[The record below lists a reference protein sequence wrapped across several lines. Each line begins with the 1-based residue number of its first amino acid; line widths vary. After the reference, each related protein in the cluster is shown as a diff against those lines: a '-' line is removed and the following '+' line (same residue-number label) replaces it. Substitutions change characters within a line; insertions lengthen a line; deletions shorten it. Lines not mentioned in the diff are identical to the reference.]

1 MIDAIENIDWNAF
14 HFLRPDFLWL
24 FVPLAI
30 ILILSLVGSR
40 EDIKWK
46 KVIAPHL
53 RPYVIKKGS
62 ESLKKWMQIA
72 LVLILAIAT
81 LGVAGPTW
89 KMSEVPD
96 KKLETPVVI
105 ALDLSQSMMATDIQ
119 PNRLE
124 RAKFKIKDL
133 LAENP
138 RARIALVGFA
148 GSAHT
153 IVPLTRDY
161 KIISTHLD
169 GLSTAT
175 IPYPGTNL
183 KAALT
188 LTDTLTSV
196 TTATSKLVLITDDL
210 TNETFDLLQK
220 YVSNNN
226 AIVEVI
232 PMNTPNGANVPAPRS
247 KNPLRDAKGKV
258 VRSALNTDVLNK
270 LSSIENMNVNM
281 LTLDN
286 SDMEILAKSIS
297 SNLEFNEENE
307 DINNEWQDEGYWLII
322 PFAFFVLMWF
332 RKGWVVFSLLF
343 MVSLSSCSNENKS
356 FKDLWETKDYQAQK
370 LAEKGEFGKAGETY
384 IDPLRKGVAYYK
396 SGNYDEAISAFQKD
410 TTAMGAYN
418 LGISYYKN
426 GDYAAAELAFG
437 KAIELDPE
445 NEAAKTNL
453 KASQQIMAGG
463 ENEASIEDAEEA
475 AKEKPTAQ
483 NEQNKSPEDLSG
495 GGQEATK
502 EDMKKER
509 LEETVN
515 TDIRKGKELE
525 EVPDD
530 FESGK
535 QDGAQK
541 VLMRKVDDDPALFL
555 QRKFRHQVKKDGVKP
570 VKNLDRW

>member
-1 MIDAIENIDWNAF
+1 MIDAIKNIDWDNF

-24 FVPLAI
+24 SIPLAI

-40 EDIKWK
+40 EAVKWK

-72 LVLILAIAT
+72 LVFILSIAT
-81 LGVAGPTW
+81 IGVAGPTW

-96 KKLETPVVI
+96 KKLETPLVI

-138 RARIALVGFA
+138 KARISLIGFA

-161 KIISTHLD
+161 KIISTHLE
-169 GLSTAT
+169 GLSPAT

-183 KAALT
+183 EAALR

-196 TTATSKLVLITDDL
+196 TTATAKLLLITDDF
-210 TNETFDLLQK
+210 TNETFYLLRK
-220 YVSNNN
+220 FVSNGNN
-226 AIVEVI
+226 IVEII
-232 PMNTPNGANVPAPRS
+232 PMNTTSGANVPAPRS
-247 KNPLRDAKGKV
+247 KNPLKDSKGKIV
-258 VRSALNTDVLNK
+258 HSALNSEVLNK
-270 LSSIENMNVNM
+270 LNSIENIHINM
-281 LTLDN
+281 PTLDT
-286 SDMEILAKSIS
+286 SDMELLAKSIG
-297 SNLEFNEENE
+297 SNLEFNEEND
-307 DINNEWQDEGYWLII
+307 DIKNEWQDEGYWLII
-322 PFAFFVLMWF
+322 PFAFFVLLWF
-332 RKGWVVFSLLF
+332 RRGWVVFSLVL
-343 MVSLSSCSNENKS
+343 MVSLSSCSEENKS

-370 LAEKGEFGKAGETY
+370 LAQNGEFEKAGETY
-384 IDPLRKGVAYYK
+384 INPLRKGVAYYK
-396 SGNYDEAISAFQKD
+396 AGNYEEAINAFQKD

-445 NEAAKTNL
+445 NEEAKANL
-453 KASQQIMAGG
+453 KVAQQIMAG
-463 ENEASIEDAEEA
+463 ENEVAVEDAQEA
-475 AKEKPTAQ
+475 AKEKQTAQ
-483 NEQNKSPEDLSG
+483 NDQNKSPEDLSG

-502 EDMKKER
+502 EDMEKER
-509 LEETVN
+509 LEETIN
-515 TDIRKGKELE
+515 TDVRKGKELE

-535 QDGAQK
+535 QDQAQK

-555 QRKFRHQVKKDGVKP
+555 QRKFRHQVKKEGVKP
-570 VKNLDRW
+570 VKNLDKW

>member
-1 MIDAIENIDWNAF
+1 MIDALKNIDWNQF

-72 LVLILAIAT
+72 LVFILSIAT
-81 LGVAGPTW
+81 IGVAGPTW
-89 KMSEVPD
+89 KMSEVPE

-133 LAENP
+133 LTENP
-138 RARIALVGFA
+138 KARIALVGFA

-169 GLSTAT
+169 GLSPAT

-183 KAALT
+183 EAALR

-196 TTATSKLVLITDDL
+196 TTATAKLILITDDL
-210 TNETFDLLQK
+210 TNETFALLQK
-220 YVSNNN
+220 FVSNNN
-226 AIVEVI
+226 SIVEVI
-232 PMNTPNGANVPAPRS
+232 PMNTIAGANVPAPRS
-247 KNPLRDAKGKV
+247 KKTLKDSKGKV
-258 VRSALNTDVLNK
+258 VHSALNSDVMNK
-270 LSSIENMNVNM
+270 LNSIENIHVNM

-286 SDMEILAKSIS
+286 SDMELLAKSIG
-297 SNLEFNEENE
+297 SNLEFNEEND
-307 DINNEWQDEGYWLII
+307 DIKNEWQDEGYWFII
-322 PFAFFVLMWF
+322 PFAFFVLMWY

-343 MVSLSSCSNENKS
+343 MVSLSSCSNENQS

-370 LAEKGEFGKAGETY
+370 LAEKGAYEKAGETY
-384 IDPLRKGVAYYK
+384 TDPLRKGVAYYK
-396 SGNYDEAISAFQKD
+396 SGNFDEAINAFQKD

-437 KAIELDPE
+437 KAIEMDPE
-445 NEAAKTNL
+445 NEKAKENL
-453 KASQQIMAGG
+453 KAAQQIMAG
-463 ENEASIEDAEEA
+463 ESEATVEDAQEAS
-475 AKEKPTAQ
+475 KEKPTAE
-483 NEQNKSPEDLSG
+483 NEENKSPEDLSG

-502 EDMKKER
+502 EDMEKER
-509 LEETVN
+509 LEETVG
-515 TDIRKGKELE
+515 TDVRKGKELE

-535 QDGAQK
+535 QDAAQK

-570 VKNLDRW
+570 VKNLD

>member
-1 MIDAIENIDWNAF
+1 MIDQYINIDWENF
-14 HFLRPDFLWL
+14 HFLRPGFLWL
-24 FVPLAI
+24 LVPIGLV
-30 ILILSLVGSR
+30 LVLSLVGSR

-62 ESLKKWMQIA
+62 ESLKKWMQVL
-72 LVLILAIAT
+72 LVFILSIAT

-96 KKLETPVVI
+96 KKLETPLVI

-138 RARIALVGFA
+138 KARIALVVFA

-153 IVPLTRDY
+153 VVPLTRDY

-169 GLSTAT
+169 GLSPSTV
-175 IPYPGTNL
+175 PYPGTNL
-183 KAALT
+183 EAALQ

-196 TTATSKLVLITDDL
+196 TAAPGKLLLITDDFKD
-210 TNETFDLLQK
+210 ETFQILQEFAT
-220 YVSNNN
+220 SGTTS
-226 AIVEVI
+226 VEVL
-232 PMNTPNGANVPAPRS
+232 PMNTVSGANVPSPR
-247 KNPLRDAKGKV
+247 GKYDLKDSNGNV
-258 VRSALNTDVLNK
+258 VHSALNTDVLNK
-270 LSSIENMNVNM
+270 LNAIENIHINM
-281 LTLDN
+281 LTLDS
-286 SDMEILAKSIS
+286 SDMELLAKSIS
-297 SNLEFNEENE
+297 SNLEFNEEND
-307 DINNEWQDEGYWLII
+307 DIKNEWQDEGYWLII
-322 PFAFFVLMWF
+322 PFAFFVLMSF
-332 RKGWVVFSLLF
+332 RKGWVVFSMLI
-343 MVSLSSCSNENKS
+343 MVSLSSCSNENQS
-356 FKDLWETKDYQAQK
+356 FIDLWETKDYQAQK
-370 LAEKGEFGKAGETY
+370 LQDKGDFLEAGETY
-384 IDPLRKGVAYYK
+384 TDPLRKGVAYYK
-396 SGNYDEAISAFQKD
+396 AGYFEEAISAFEKD
-410 TTAMGAYN
+410 TSAMGAYN

-445 NEAAKTNL
+445 NEEAKANL
-453 KASQQIMAGG
+453 EVAKQIMAEGK
-463 ENEASIEDAEEA
+463 ETSLEDAQEASE
-475 AKEKPTAQ
+475 EKPSAQ
-483 NEQNKSPEDLSG
+483 NEQNSGPEDLSG

-502 EDMKKER
+502 KDMEKER

-515 TDIRKGKELE
+515 TDIRKGKELD

-535 QDGAQK
+535 QESVQK
-541 VLMRKVDDDPALFL
+541 ILMRKVDDDPAIFL
-555 QRKFRHQVKKDGVKP
+555 QRKFRYQVKKDSVKP
-570 VKNLDRW
+570 VKNAEKW

>member
-1 MIDAIENIDWNAF
+1 MIDAIKNIDWDNF

-24 FVPLAI
+24 SIPLAI

-40 EDIKWK
+40 EAVKWK

-72 LVLILAIAT
+72 LVFILSIAT
-81 LGVAGPTW
+81 IGVAGPTW

-96 KKLETPVVI
+96 KKLETPLVI

-138 RARIALVGFA
+138 KARISLIGFA

-161 KIISTHLD
+161 KIISTHLE
-169 GLSTAT
+169 GLSPAT

-183 KAALT
+183 EAALR

-196 TTATSKLVLITDDL
+196 TTATAKLLLITDDF
-210 TNETFDLLQK
+210 TNETFYLLQK
-220 YVSNNN
+220 FVSNGNN
-226 AIVEVI
+226 IVEII
-232 PMNTPNGANVPAPRS
+232 PMNTTSGANVPAPRS
-247 KNPLRDAKGKV
+247 KNPLKDSKGKIV
-258 VRSALNTDVLNK
+258 HSALNSEVLNK
-270 LSSIENMNVNM
+270 LNSIENIHINM
-281 LTLDN
+281 PTLDT
-286 SDMEILAKSIS
+286 SDMELLAKSIG
-297 SNLEFNEENE
+297 SNLEFNEEND
-307 DINNEWQDEGYWLII
+307 DIKNEWQDEGYWLII
-322 PFAFFVLMWF
+322 PFAFFVLLWF
-332 RKGWVVFSLLF
+332 RRGWVVFSLVL
-343 MVSLSSCSNENKS
+343 MVSLSSCSEENKS

-370 LAEKGEFGKAGETY
+370 LAQNGEFEKAGETY
-384 IDPLRKGVAYYK
+384 INPLRKGVAYYK
-396 SGNYDEAISAFQKD
+396 AGNYEEAINAFQKD

-445 NEAAKTNL
+445 NEEAKANL
-453 KASQQIMAGG
+453 KVAQQIMAG
-463 ENEASIEDAEEA
+463 ENEVAVEDAQEA
-475 AKEKPTAQ
+475 AKEKQTAQ
-483 NEQNKSPEDLSG
+483 NDQNKSPEDLSG

-502 EDMKKER
+502 EDMEKER
-509 LEETVN
+509 LEETIN
-515 TDIRKGKELE
+515 TDVRKGKELE

-535 QDGAQK
+535 QDQAQK

-555 QRKFRHQVKKDGVKP
+555 QRKFRHQVKKEGVKP
-570 VKNLDRW
+570 VKILDKW

>member
-1 MIDAIENIDWNAF
+1 MIDDLKNIDWDNF

-24 FVPLAI
+24 LVPLAI
-30 ILILSLVGSR
+30 VLVLSLVGSR

-62 ESLKKWMQIA
+62 ESLKMWMQIV
-72 LVLILAIAT
+72 LVFILSIAT

-96 KKLETPVVI
+96 KKLETPLVI

-138 RARIALVGFA
+138 KARIALIVFA

-153 IVPLTRDY
+153 VVPLTRDY

-169 GLSTAT
+169 GLSPLTM
-175 IPYPGTNL
+175 PFSGTNL
-183 KAALT
+183 EAALQ

-196 TTATSKLVLITDDL
+196 TTAPGKLLLVTDDFKD
-210 TNETFDLLQK
+210 ETFKTLQEF
-220 YVSNNN
+220 VASG
-226 AIVEVI
+226 ITSVEII
-232 PMNTPNGANVPAPRS
+232 PMNTVSGANVPAPRS
-247 KNPLRDAKGKV
+247 KNFLKDSKGNKV
-258 VRSALNTDVLNK
+258 YSALNTDVLNK
-270 LSSIENMNVNM
+270 LNSIENIHINM

-286 SDMEILAKSIS
+286 SDMELLAKSIS
-297 SNLEFNEENE
+297 SNLEFNEEND
-307 DINNEWQDEGYWLII
+307 DIKSEWQDEGYWLIV

-332 RKGWVVFSLLF
+332 RKGWVVFSIVF
-343 MVSLSSCSNENKS
+343 MVSLSSCSNENQS

-370 LAEKGEFGKAGETY
+370 LVDKGEFVEAGETY

-396 SGNYDEAISAFQKD
+396 AGYFEEAINAFEKD
-410 TTAMGAYN
+410 TTAMGVYN

-426 GDYAAAELAFG
+426 GNYAAAELAFG

-445 NEAAKTNL
+445 NEEAKANL
-453 KASQQIMAGG
+453 KVTQQIMAG
-463 ENEASIEDAEEA
+463 ENETSIEDAQEA
-475 AKEKPTAQ
+475 DKEKPTAQ
-483 NEQNKSPEDLSG
+483 NEQNTSPEDLSG

-502 EDMKKER
+502 EDMEKER
-509 LEETVN
+509 LEETVT
-515 TDIRKGKELE
+515 TDIRKGKELD

-535 QDGAQK
+535 EEQMQK

-555 QRKFRHQVKKDGVKP
+555 QRKFRYQVKKEGVKP
-570 VKNLDRW
+570 LKKLDKW